1 MELIDELVD
10 ILCDKNSS
18 FIDIKNLIDKAD
30 SRIAEKSWTRNYEMD

>member
-18 FIDIKNLIDKAD
+18 FLDIKNLMDKAD
-30 SRIAEKSWTRNYEMD
+30 SRIEEKTWSSSYEMD